1 MQTELRKKLYEIKL
15 KINDELINKTTGKV
29 KDELL
34 EESFCATCLS
44 KSNTNERIKD
54 GFNFVQCDNCG
65 LVYVN
70 PRLKEPI
77 SDAFYV
83 SSDLMSTLV
92 QLQQQEQKE
101 EAEVKYI
108 PILEKMKQYQNN
120 RNTLLDIGC
129 SVGNFMSLATEY
141 GWKVDGIE
149 LNKNAHKLCLSKGL
163 NVYNEKI
170 EALDLA
176 SKYSVISLFAL
187 IEHLH
192 APDLMI
198 ASIKKNLAKNGLILL
213 FFPDWDWDWE
223 HPQVNGRAHLWY
235 FNENTIKL
243 FLQRH
248 EIKIQDTWTIN
259 WLKGP
264 KRIVVASL
272 KN

>member
-1 MQTELRKKLYEIKL
+1 METELRKKLYEIKL
-15 KINDELINKTTGKV
+15 KINDELIDKTTGKV
-29 KDELL
+29 KEDFL

-44 KSNTNERIKD
+44 KSYTNERIKD
-54 GFNFVQCDNCG
+54 GFNFV
-65 LVYVN
+65 N

-77 SDAFYV
+77 SDAIYG
-83 SSDLMSTLV
+83 SSELMSTLG

-129 SVGNFMSLATEY
+129 SVGNFMLLAIDY

-149 LNKNAHKLCLSKGL
+149 LNKDAHKLCLSKGL

-170 EALDLA
+170 ENLDLK

-192 APDLMI
+192 YPDLMI
-198 ASIKKNLAKNGLILL
+198 SSIKKNLAKAGLILL
-213 FFPDWDWDWE
+213 FFPNWDRDWK

-235 FNENTIKL
+235 FNENTIKV

-248 EIKIQDTWTIN
+248 GIKIEDTWTIN

-264 KRIVVASL
+264 KRIVVASME
-272 KN
+272 N